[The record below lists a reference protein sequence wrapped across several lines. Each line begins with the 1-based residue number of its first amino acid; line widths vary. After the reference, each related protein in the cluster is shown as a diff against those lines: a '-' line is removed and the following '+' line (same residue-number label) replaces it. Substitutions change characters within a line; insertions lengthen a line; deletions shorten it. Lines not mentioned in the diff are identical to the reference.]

1 MRRFLFAS
9 LLTSLLGPPL
19 AGQRL
24 ADVAP
29 TYIASRATPRSSR
42 TLCTVH
48 RVGSAFVGALVGAVS
63 AGAVFAVSHL
73 DAGPSPN
80 RGRQL
85 TLFLVGGAAVGGLWG
100 WFGPRHNETYLCD

>member
-1 MRRFLFAS
+1 MRCLILVS
-9 LLTSLLGPPL
+9 LVTGVLGSPV

-29 TYIASRATPRSSR
+29 TYVTPHAVTTPSPS
-42 TLCTVH
+42 LCTVH
-48 RVGSAFVGALVGAVS
+48 RVGSALVGALIGAVS

-73 DAGPSPN
+73 DAGTSPN

-85 TLFLVGGAAVGGLWG
+85 SLFFAGGATLGGLWG
-100 WFGPRHNETYLCD
+100 WFGPGHNDTYLCS